1 MLLIMTMFSRGWDFM
16 QASGQSKRSRRN
28 SGAVTVRDVAKIAG
42 VAPITVSRAL
52 NQPDSVSPA
61 LLKRVHDAVSK
72 TGYVPNLMAGS
83 LSSSKSKLIA
93 AVVPSTVFSVFNET
107 IEHLNNALFDA
118 GYQLMLG
125 QSQYLA
131 SREEALLGA
140 VIGRRPDGIFL
151 TGIMKPG
158 NARKRLLASG
168 IPVVET
174 WDLTSNP
181 IDMLVG
187 FSHLEIGRSVA
198 NYLIEKGH
206 RNFAVVRASDERA
219 DRRMSSFIQRIKK
232 EGLAPVVVI
241 NVGSVRSLA
250 RGRQALAEIM
260 VLNTKVDAVFC
271 SSDLLALG
279 VLTEARARN
288 IRIPDELAVMGFG
301 GVPIVEDMVPA
312 LSTVQ
317 INAAKIGAVAA
328 QCLIARAEGQVVE
341 KPIVDMGFTILERDT
356 T

>member
-1 MLLIMTMFSRGWDFM
+1 M
-16 QASGQSKRSRRN
+16 QPNDPIKRSRRN

-42 VAPITVSRAL
+42 VAPITVSRAI
-52 NQPDSVSPA
+52 NHPETVSA
-61 LLKRVHDAVSK
+61 ELLRRVHDAVAR

-93 AVVPSTVFSVFNET
+93 AVIPSTVFSVFTET
-107 IEHLNNALFDA
+107 IESLNNALFDA

-151 TGIMKPG
+151 TGIMPPS

-174 WDLTSNP
+174 WDLTPTP
-181 IDMLVG
+181 IDMLIG
-187 FSHLEIGRSVA
+187 FSHHKIGLAVA
-198 NYLIEKGH
+198 DYFISKGYQ
-206 RNFAVVRASDERA
+206 RFASVRASDERA
-219 DRRMSSFIQRIKK
+219 DRRMSAFVERAAQQ
-232 EGLAPVVVI
+232 GLPPVQVI
-241 NVGSVRSLA
+241 NVGSERTLT
-250 RGRQALAEIM
+250 RGRQALAEI
-260 VLNTKVDAVFC
+260 LENTTRVDAVFC

-288 IRIPDELAVMGFG
+288 IRIPDGLAVMGFG
-301 GVPIVEDMVPA
+301 GVPVIENMIPA

-317 INAAKIGAVAA
+317 INSGKIGALAA
-328 QCLIARAEGQVVE
+328 EYLIARAEGRVVQM
-341 KPIVDMGFTILERDT
+341 PTVDVGFSIHERDST
-356 T
+356 